1 MGFSRQEDWSGLP
14 RPPPGDLPDPGIEPM
29 YPTSPALQADSL
41 PLTHWGSP
49 YINYISFGKRKS
61 FLGPYAVLSFL
72 ICVMSKSIGWREG
85 WVEQYHLLHFFQPS
99 TSRLHGLKCL
109 TPCAVFLN
117 SPSPLY
123 AGKIIIV
130 SPVERETERGSPELV
145 TPQRFC
151 RAKMLSGPPEAVYLG
166 LEFGFLCLPSTW
178 VAAVTLFE
186 KRMHRI
192 DYQLGRQEEEQAN
205 RRCEKH
211 G

>member
-1 MGFSRQEDWSGLP
+1 MGFFRQEYWSGLP
-14 RPPPGDLPDPGIEPM
+14 CPPPGDLPNPGIEPM

-41 PLTHWGSP
+41 PLSHWGSP
-49 YINYISFGKRKS
+49 YTNYISFGKRKS

-85 WVEQYHLLHFFQPS
+85 WVEQYHLMHFFHPS
-99 TSRLHGLKCL
+99 TSRLHGLKCP

-130 SPVERETERGSPELV
+130 SPVERETERGSPEPV

-151 RAKMLSGPPEAVYLG
+151 GAKTLSGPPEAVYLG
-166 LEFGFLCLPSTW
+166 LELVFFAFPVLGWLLLPCLRNRCTELTTSW
-178 VAAVTLFE
+178 E
-186 KRMHRI
+186 GKRRK
-192 DYQLGRQEEEQAN
+192 RQT
-205 RRCEKH
+205 
-211 G
+211 